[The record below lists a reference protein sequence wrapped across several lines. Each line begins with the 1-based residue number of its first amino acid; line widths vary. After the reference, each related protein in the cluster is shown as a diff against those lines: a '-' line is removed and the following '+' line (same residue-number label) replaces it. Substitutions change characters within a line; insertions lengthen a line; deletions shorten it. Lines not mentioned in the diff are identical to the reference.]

1 MSLELGGQV
10 VTEFIMGR
18 CVKKNNGRCC
28 PYVSL
33 SLFAHVKLSSEM
45 GLSNIGRDIHRQQRK
60 KKKKTERPQHSA
72 SEHRIVV
79 YNHSP
84 RPEHH
89 CICHFKVESAQQCK
103 LTFFQSSSNVI
114 ILYENTSACSLE
126 KSNYI
131 PQLNLVQTNG
141 NLVQTNGT
149 TTHRERCGKHHAKKR
164 SIPKN
169 EMSPNNAKSMKPS

>member
-1 MSLELGGQV
+1 
-10 VTEFIMGR
+10 MGR
-18 CVKKNNGRCC
+18 CVKKYNGRCC

-45 GLSNIGRDIHRQQRK
+45 PVEHRSGHPQTTTQ

-72 SEHRIVV
+72 IELRIVV

-89 CICHFKVESAQQCK
+89 CICHFNVEGAQQCK
-103 LTFFQSSSNVI
+103 LTFFQSSSNAI
-114 ILYENTSACSLE
+114 ILYESTSACSLE